1 MYVHVAT
8 REKQY
13 PNLLLENAK
22 FVASI
27 ARRQHTMDT

>member
-22 FVASI
+22 FVAGITRNQYTIYS
-27 ARRQHTMDT
+27 

>member
-1 MYVHVAT
+1 MYMYVAT

-27 ARRQHTMDT
+27 ARR